1 MILDYYEPPMNES
14 QANHSGNPSHGSGA
28 LKSAVETM
36 ADLFESLPDTVFFAK
51 DLAGRYLAANM
62 SLVERCG
69 LRSKAE
75 LLGRSAAELFPS
87 ELGVRYARQDQEV
100 MQLGYSVVNRLDLHW
115 YPRRRPGWCLTTK
128 LPLRDG
134 AGNICGLLG
143 ISRDLRTLTEDRS
156 ITPDLAA
163 ALDFLQSNYDQSLT
177 PAALARR
184 AKLPPHRFAR
194 IIKRIFHITPVQ
206 LITAARLVG
215 ASRLLRETDESVAII
230 AQSCGFCDHSAF
242 TRMFRAATGLTP
254 TEFRK
259 RQAGA

>member
-1 MILDYYEPPMNES
+1 MNHRSSEPGLSSSRASCTM
-14 QANHSGNPSHGSGA
+14 
-28 LKSAVETM
+28 KSAIETM
-36 ADLFESLPDTVFFAK
+36 ADLFESVPDTVFFAK
-51 DLAGRYLAANM
+51 DLGGRYLAANR

-87 ELGVRYARQDQEV
+87 ELGARYARQDREV
-100 MQLGYSVVNRLDLHW
+100 MQLGYSIVNRLDLHW
-115 YPRRRPGWCLTTK
+115 YPRRKPGWCLTTK

-134 AGNICGLLG
+134 SGNICGLLG

-163 ALDFLQSNYDQSLT
+163 ALDFLQTNYDQSLT

-215 ASRLLRETDESVAII
+215 ASRLLRETDESVAVI

>member
-1 MILDYYEPPMNES
+1 MIFENEPSINGRHPGPGLS
-14 QANHSGNPSHGSGA
+14 PSRNRCA
-28 LKSAVETM
+28 LKSAIETM
-36 ADLFESLPDTVFFAK
+36 ADLFESVPDTVFFAK
-51 DLAGRYLAANM
+51 DLSGRYLAANM

-87 ELGVRYARQDQEV
+87 ELGVRYARQDREV
-100 MQLGYSVVNRLDLHW
+100 MQLGYSIVNRLDLHW
-115 YPRRRPGWCLTTK
+115 YPRRKPGWCLTTK
-128 LPLRDG
+128 LPLRDSS
-134 AGNICGLLG
+134 GNICGLLG

-156 ITPDLAA
+156 ITPELAA
-163 ALDFLQSNYDQSLT
+163 ALDFLQTNYDQSLT

-215 ASRLLRETDESVAII
+215 ASRLLRETGESVAVI

-259 RQAGA
+259 RQARA